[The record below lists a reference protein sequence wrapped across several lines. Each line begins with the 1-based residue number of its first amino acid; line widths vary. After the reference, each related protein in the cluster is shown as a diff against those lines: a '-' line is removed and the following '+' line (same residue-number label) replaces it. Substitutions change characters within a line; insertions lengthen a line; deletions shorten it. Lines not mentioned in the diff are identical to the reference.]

1 MMEHQPAVLDMR
13 FFVEVIDPV
22 GVEERRPALDAV
34 DPVPLRQQ
42 EFGEI
47 GAVLAGDAGDEGGLG
62 I

>member
-1 MMEHQPAVLDMR
+1 MQDESPVLDVR
-13 FFVEVIDPV
+13 LFVEVIDPV